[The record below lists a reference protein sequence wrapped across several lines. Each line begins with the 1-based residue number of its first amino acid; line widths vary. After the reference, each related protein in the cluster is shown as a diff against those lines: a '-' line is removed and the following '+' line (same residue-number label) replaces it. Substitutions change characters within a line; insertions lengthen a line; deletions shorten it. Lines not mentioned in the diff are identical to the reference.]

1 MSSDEER
8 AYPAAVV
15 SALELRL
22 DGLTLPMRLEII
34 HVRRERHHGEPFASR
49 WAAGT
54 KHRNASTRDVPR
66 PGSR

>member
-15 SALELRL
+15 SALKLRL
-22 DGLTLPMRLEII
+22 DGLTLPMRLESSMFA
-34 HVRRERHHGEPFASR
+34 ESDTTEAPFASR

-54 KHRNASTRDVPR
+54 KH
-66 PGSR
+66 